1 MVFSIFMGNH
11 LLFHIMQKTFI
22 ALCILNLVL
31 FSCKEEVTSAESA
44 ENTEEITFNLPEGF
58 VLEDLYQP
66 SANEQGSWVA
76 MAQGPKDI
84 IYACDQY
91 GKIYYFK
98 APAIDQT
105 LQPEDV
111 MPLDLEIGEAHGLHW
126 SHNSLYVA
134 VNKRWNDDV
143 PDDQEV
149 GSGIYRVTDNNHD
162 GMLDK
167 VEMLLKL
174 DGAGEH
180 GPHSF
185 VTAPDGKE
193 IYFIAGNH
201 TLVPDKV
208 KENSRLPTNW
218 GEDNLFE
225 PYLDARGHAN
235 DIKAPGGWVCK
246 FNPEGTEWELISAGY
261 RNPFDIAFNE
271 DGELFTYDAD
281 MEWDIGMPWYRPT
294 RICHVTSGSEYGWRT
309 GSGKWPAYY
318 PDALPAV
325 HNLEQGSP
333 TAVLSGAELDFP
345 GSYKNGIF
353 VMDWSFGTLYFADLK
368 PQGSSYTAERKEF
381 LSGTPLPLTD
391 MIAGADG
398 HLYFASG
405 GRRIDSHLFRLRY
418 TGSDSKERPAVSN
431 QEAEQ
436 LRALRQRLEA
446 FHTTQSPEAIALS
459 WENLDHPDRFVRYAA
474 RIALE
479 HQPVAQW
486 FPKFLAEKESKKII
500 EASIA
505 LARQGDNTMQSKIL
519 QKLRPIT
526 LETQLEEQQLNM
538 LRSYELLFIRM
549 GAPSPNDK
557 IATAKKLNAYFP
569 HMRDE
574 MNRELGQLLLY
585 LEADGVTEKLVAL
598 LERHTQEGT
607 ARKSEFLSEEITE
620 RSEQYGPLIREIL
633 DKMPPTEAIYY
644 GVLLSH
650 ADTGWTTDAREKYFA
665 WFYDVLNSKGGLS
678 FKPGMENIRL
688 AAMKNVPDTEK
699 EYFQELSGVYSPETA
714 IADLPQPIGPGNEYG
729 GREIGQLVWG
739 DELADYQVDYDK
751 GKRAF
756 QAGMCILCHRIKGE
770 GAGVG
775 PDLTQAHTKFNNYE
789 MLFATYSPN
798 DEISD
803 QYANT
808 LFHLKDGKKI
818 SGRIKSETEETVTL
832 MPNPFNESYTVDVI
846 KTEVSKREL
855 SPLSPMPSGLLNR
868 LNPKEIKDLFAFLQ
882 AGGDAGHE
890 VYSQGK

>member
-1 MVFSIFMGNH
+1 MYKITTA
-11 LLFHIMQKTFI
+11 LL
-22 ALCILNLVL
+22 LLSCIL
-31 FSCKEEVTSAESA
+31 FSCKNDTTETLAEEK
-44 ENTEEITFNLPEGF
+44 NKEIAFNLPEGF

-66 SANEQGSWVA
+66 SSNEQGSWVSL
-76 MAQGPKDI
+76 AQGPNDI

-91 GKIYYFK
+91 GKIYYFE
-98 APAIDQT
+98 APAIDQE
-105 LQPEDV
+105 LESQDV
-111 MPLDLEIGEAHGLHW
+111 QALDLEIGEAHGMMW
-126 SHNSLYVA
+126 AFNSLYVA

-143 PDDQEV
+143 PDEEEN
-149 GSGIYRVTDNNHD
+149 GSGIYRITDNNHD

-185 VTAPDGKE
+185 VLSPDGKE

-201 TLVPDKV
+201 TLIPESV

-235 DIKAPGGWVCK
+235 DIKAPGGWICK
-246 FNPEGTEWELISAGY
+246 FSPEGTDWELISAGY
-261 RNPFDIAFNE
+261 RNPFDMAFNQ
-271 DGELFTYDAD
+271 DGELFAYDAD

-318 PDALPAV
+318 PDALPAI

-333 TAVLSGAELDFP
+333 TAVLSGAKLNFP

-368 PQGSSYTAERKEF
+368 PKGSSYTAERKEF

-391 MIAGADG
+391 MIAGTDG
-398 HLYFASG
+398 NLYFASG

-418 TGSDSKERPAVSN
+418 TGSDA
-431 QEAEQ
+431 QEPVANTNTIAES
-436 LRALRQRLEA
+436 LRALRQSLEKY
-446 FHTTQSPEAIALS
+446 HSIQSSEAIPLA
-459 WENLDHPDRFVRYAA
+459 WANIDHEDRHIRYAA

-486 FPKFLAEKESKKII
+486 FNKFLSEKESKKII

-505 LARQGDNTMQSKIL
+505 LARQGDKSMLSKIL
-519 QKLRPIT
+519 AKLNPIA
-526 LETQLEEQQLNM
+526 LETQLAQQQLNL

-549 GAPSPNDK
+549 GEPKAVDK
-557 IATAKKLNAYFP
+557 TATARKLRSYFP
-569 HMRDE
+569 HASNE

-585 LEADGVTEKLVAL
+585 LDADGITDGLVAL
-598 LERHTQEGT
+598 LDKHTKEGT
-607 ARKSEFLSEEITE
+607 TLSKDFLSEEITE

-633 DKMPPTEAIYY
+633 AKMPPSEAIYY

-650 ADTGWTTDAREKYFA
+650 AEKGWTKEAREKYFN

-688 AAMKNVPDTEK
+688 AAMKNVPDNEK
-699 EYFQELSGVYSPETA
+699 EHFQEMSGVYSPSTA
-714 IADLPQPIGPGNEYG
+714 VADLPQPIGPGNEYG
-729 GREIGQLVWG
+729 GSEIGQMVWG
-739 DELADYQVDYDK
+739 DELADYQVGFEK
-751 GKRAF
+751 GKRAY
-756 QAGMCILCHRIKGE
+756 QAGMCVLCHRIRGE
-770 GAGVG
+770 GAAVG
-775 PDLTQAHTKFNNYE
+775 PDLTQASTKFNRYE
-789 MLFATYSPN
+789 ILFATYSPN

-818 SGRIKSETEETVTL
+818 SGRIKSETNDSVIL
-832 MPNPFNESYTVDVI
+832 MPNPFNDTYTVEVA
-846 KTEVSKREL
+846 KTEVTKREP

-868 LNPKEIKDLFAFLQ
+868 LNPKEIKDLFAYLQ
-882 AGGDAGHE
+882 AGGDENHE
-890 VYSQGK
+890 VYQEKKEL

>member
-1 MVFSIFMGNH
+1 
-11 LLFHIMQKTFI
+11 MQKIFV
-22 ALCILNLVL
+22 ALFVLNFV
-31 FSCKEEVTSAESA
+31 FVSCKPGATSNEPEEK
-44 ENTEEITFNLPEGF
+44 NEIAFNLPEGF

-66 SANEQGSWVA
+66 SEHEQGSWVA
-76 MAQGPKDI
+76 MAQGPQNI

-98 APAIDQT
+98 APEIDQT
-105 LQPEDV
+105 LKPEDV

-126 SHNSLYVA
+126 AHNSLYVA
-134 VNKRWNDDV
+134 VNKRWQDDV
-143 PDDQEV
+143 PDEQEK
-149 GSGIYRVTDNNHD
+149 GSGIYRITDNNHD
-162 GMLDK
+162 GKLDQ
-167 VEMLLKL
+167 VDMLLKL

-185 VTAPDGKE
+185 ISSPDGKE

-201 TLVPDKV
+201 TLIPEKV
-208 KENSRLPTNW
+208 KENSRLPINW

-235 DIKAPGGWVCK
+235 DVKAPGGWICK

-261 RNPFDIAFNE
+261 RNPFDIAFNQ

-333 TAVLSGAELDFP
+333 TAVLSGAALDFP
-345 GSYKNGIF
+345 GRYKNGIF

-368 PQGSSYTAERKEF
+368 AKGSSYTAERSEF

-398 HLYFASG
+398 NLYFASG

-418 TGSDSKERPAVSN
+418 VGPDSKVQQAVVDP
-431 QEAEQ
+431 QAEE
-436 LRALRQRLEA
+436 LRKLRQSLENY
-446 FHTTQSPEAIALS
+446 HSEQSPEAIPLAWS
-459 WENLDHPDRFVRYAA
+459 NLDHEDRFIRYAA

-479 HQPVAQW
+479 HQPVDQW
-486 FPKFLAEKESKKII
+486 FNKFLAEKDSKKII

-505 LARQGDNTMQSKIL
+505 LARQGDPAMQSKIL
-519 QKLRPIT
+519 KKLQPLT
-526 LETQLEEQQLNM
+526 LETQLAEQQLNM
-538 LRSYELLFIRM
+538 LRSYELIFIRM
-549 GAPSPNDK
+549 GTPNASDK
-557 IATAKKLNAYFP
+557 IATAKKLKAYFP
-569 HMRDE
+569 NANDA

-585 LEADGVTEKLVAL
+585 LDADGITEGLVAL
-598 LERHTQEGT
+598 LEKHTKEGT
-607 ARKSEFLSEEITE
+607 SLSKDFLPEEITE

-633 DKMPPTEAIYY
+633 AKMPPSEAIYY

-650 ADTGWTTDAREKYFA
+650 ADKGWSKEAREKYFN
-665 WFYDVLNSKGGLS
+665 WFYDVLSAKGGLS

-688 AAMKNVPDTEK
+688 AAMKNVPEAEK
-699 EYFQELSGVYSPETA
+699 EYFQEMSGVYSPETA
-714 IADLPQPIGPGNEYG
+714 VADLPQPIGPGNEYG
-729 GREIGQLVWG
+729 GREIGQVAWG
-739 DELADYQVDYDK
+739 DELADYKVDYEK

-756 QAGMCILCHRIKGE
+756 QAGMCVLCHRMRGE

-818 SGRIKSETEETVTL
+818 SGRIKSENDDTVTL
-832 MPNPFNESYTVDVI
+832 MPNPFNETYTV
-846 KTEVSKREL
+846 EVVKEEVTKREL

-868 LNPKEIKDLFAFLQ
+868 LNPKEIKDLFAYLQ
-882 AGGDAGHE
+882 SGGDTNHE
-890 VYSQGK
+890 VYQQKKEL

>member
-1 MVFSIFMGNH
+1 MYKFGAI
-11 LLFHIMQKTFI
+11 LLVS
-22 ALCILNLVL
+22 CCVL
-31 FSCKEEVTSAESA
+31 FSCKNDTSEKTSEAS
-44 ENTEEITFNLPEGF
+44 NTEIAFNLPEGF

-66 SANEQGSWVA
+66 SLNEQGSWVA
-76 MAQGPKDI
+76 LAQGPKDI

-91 GKIYYFK
+91 GKIYWFK
-98 APAIDQT
+98 APAIDT
-105 LQPEDV
+105 ELKASEV
-111 MPLDLEIGEAHGLHW
+111 HALDLEIGEAHGLLW
-126 SHNSLYVA
+126 AFNSLYVA
-134 VNKRWNDDV
+134 VNKRWDDDV
-143 PDDQEV
+143 PDTKEN
-149 GSGIYRVTDNNHD
+149 GSGIYRITDNNHD

-185 VTAPDGKE
+185 VLSPEGKE

-201 TLVPDKV
+201 TLVPEVV

-235 DIKAPGGWVCK
+235 EIKAPGGWICK
-246 FNPEGTEWELISAGY
+246 FSPDGTDWELISAGY
-261 RNPFDIAFNE
+261 RNPFDMAFNE
-271 DGELFTYDAD
+271 DGELFAYDAD

-318 PDALPAV
+318 PDGLPAV

-333 TAVLSGAELDFP
+333 TAVLSGAKLNFP
-345 GSYKNGIF
+345 GTYKNGIF

-368 PQGSSYTAERKEF
+368 PRGSSYTAERKEF

-398 HLYFASG
+398 NLYFASG

-418 TGSDSKERPAVSN
+418 TGPDSKERAALVN
-431 QEAEQ
+431 GEAEE
-436 LRALRQRLEA
+436 LRKLRQSLENHHSEESA
-446 FHTTQSPEAIALS
+446 EAIPLAWS
-459 WENLDHPDRFVRYAA
+459 NLDHKDRHIRYAA

-479 HQPVAQW
+479 NQPVAQW
-486 FPKFLAEKESKKII
+486 FNKLMGETDTQKII
-500 EASIA
+500 VASIA
-505 LARQGDNTMQSKIL
+505 AARQGKQSQSNIL
-519 QKLRPIT
+519 TKLNSINQEGLT
-526 LETQLEEQQLNM
+526 TEQQLDL
-538 LRSYELLFIRM
+538 LRAYQLLFIRK
-549 GAPSPNDK
+549 GEPHKYDRIHTVKNLSR
-557 IATAKKLNAYFP
+557 YFP
-569 HMRDE
+569 NKSDHV
-574 MNRELGQLLLY
+574 NRELGQLLLY
-585 LEADGVTEKLVAL
+585 LDADGITEELVTL
-598 LERHTQEGT
+598 LDKHTKEST
-607 ARKSEFLSEEITE
+607 NLSKDFLTEEITE

-633 DKMPPTEAIYY
+633 AKMPPSEAIYY

-650 ADTGWTTDAREKYFA
+650 ADNGWTKEAREKYFN
-665 WFYDVLNSKGGLS
+665 WFYDVLNAKGGLS

-688 AAMKNVPDTEK
+688 AAMKNVPDSEK
-699 EYFQELSGVYSPETA
+699 DYFQELSGVYSPSTA
-714 IADLPQPIGPGNEYG
+714 VADLPQPIGPGNEYQG
-729 GREIGQLVWG
+729 GDMGGIIWG
-739 DELADYQVDYDK
+739 AELADYQVDFK
-751 GKRAF
+751 GGKRAF
-756 QAGMCILCHRIKGE
+756 EAGMCILCHRVRGE

-818 SGRIKSETEETVTL
+818 SGRVKSESDEKIIL
-832 MPNPFNESYTVDVI
+832 MPNPFNESYTV
-846 KTEVSKREL
+846 EVSKAEVTKREP

-882 AGGDAGHE
+882 AGGDENHE
-890 VYSQGK
+890 VYQPKKEF